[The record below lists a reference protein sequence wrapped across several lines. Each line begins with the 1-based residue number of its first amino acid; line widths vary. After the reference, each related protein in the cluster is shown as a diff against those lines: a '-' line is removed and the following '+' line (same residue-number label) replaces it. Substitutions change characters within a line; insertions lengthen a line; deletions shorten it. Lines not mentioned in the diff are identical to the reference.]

1 MTVNLMEEDHKN
13 MSKEACEKGLN
24 KDTFENQNEE
34 NFESGDEENSVDT
47 DDKTV
52 KSAGNLVD
60 EIKRD
65 FDESSNEDEFSDNVR
80 DLEIDE
86 PVSPPPCDPEDAPQL
101 LISQNIED
109 LATEVVVESR
119 KKMMEPSKI
128 IQASKVYTKICTNK
142 NNPSLNDIPKTV
154 LRPTVSVSGPS
165 LIPLT
170 VSEMEAD
177 EEPSSPVSSSLHMS
191 GGGVYTTDSFYYL
204 DPIKEKQRCSV
215 ITKVPERKSF
225 KKFENNSEQK
235 IDDLVDFFS
244 KNSSESSSRES
255 VVCRIP
261 QPTIKIS
268 DSLEIT
274 PITIK
279 PIPFSKVGIMK
290 RKLQTTSTIP
300 EKRKCLNSEFP
311 SNSKKHDSE
320 SDTIS
325 SKNDIILDCKLV
337 INNDDSK
344 KVKLVFDNGVSVQLS
359 KQILKKSNLENHQ
372 TNKIRR
378 KQMKKV
384 PKSSEK
390 SHEHNTKQE
399 PNNIDLMQ
407 ATQKTTNKMTD
418 TNEEN
423 ENKEV
428 KENGSGNS
436 NNYHKIPKQISN
448 NNKIPGLHK
457 LPSMICKPT
466 FYTSLKRTKLI
477 CNEKEL

>member
-1 MTVNLMEEDHKN
+1 MTVMEEDHKN
-13 MSKEACEKGLN
+13 MSKEVCEKGLN

-34 NFESGDEENSVDT
+34 NFESGSDEENT

-52 KSAGNLVD
+52 KSAANLVD

-65 FDESSNEDEFSDNVR
+65 FDECSNEDEFSDNVG

-177 EEPSSPVSSSLHMS
+177 EETSSPVSSSLHMS

-204 DPIKEKQRCSV
+204 SPVKEKQRCSV
-215 ITKVPERKSF
+215 ITKVPERKYF

-390 SHEHNTKQE
+390 SHEHNTKQK
-399 PNNIDLMQ
+399 PNNLDLIMHE
-407 ATQKTTNKMTD
+407 AVEKAASKMTDAND

-428 KENGSGNS
+428 KESGNS

-466 FYTSLKRTKLI
+466 FYTSLKRTKLT

>member
-1 MTVNLMEEDHKN
+1 M
-13 MSKEACEKGLN
+13 G
-24 KDTFENQNEE
+24 
-34 NFESGDEENSVDT
+34 ENSVDT

-65 FDESSNEDEFSDNVR
+65 FDECSNEDEFSDNVG

-86 PVSPPPCDPEDAPQL
+86 PVSPPPCDPEDSPQL

-119 KKMMEPSKI
+119 KKMREPSKI

-177 EEPSSPVSSSLHMS
+177 EDTSSPVSSSLHMS

-204 DPIKEKQRCSV
+204 SPVKEKQRCSV
-215 ITKVPERKSF
+215 ITKVPERKYF

-255 VVCRIP
+255 VVCKIP

-279 PIPFSKVGIMK
+279 PIPFSKGIMK

-325 SKNDIILDCKLV
+325 SKNDKNDIILDCKLV

-399 PNNIDLMQ
+399 PKNLDLIMHE
-407 ATQKTTNKMTD
+407 AGEKAASKMTD
-418 TNEEN
+418 ANDAN
-423 ENKEV
+423 ENQEV
-428 KENGSGNS
+428 KENGS
-436 NNYHKIPKQISN
+436 
-448 NNKIPGLHK
+448 
-457 LPSMICKPT
+457 
-466 FYTSLKRTKLI
+466 
-477 CNEKEL
+477 

>member
-1 MTVNLMEEDHKN
+1 
-13 MSKEACEKGLN
+13 
-24 KDTFENQNEE
+24 
-34 NFESGDEENSVDT
+34 
-47 DDKTV
+47 
-52 KSAGNLVD
+52 
-60 EIKRD
+60 
-65 FDESSNEDEFSDNVR
+65 
-80 DLEIDE
+80 
-86 PVSPPPCDPEDAPQL
+86 
-101 LISQNIED
+101 
-109 LATEVVVESR
+109 
-119 KKMMEPSKI
+119 MEPSKI
-128 IQASKVYTKICTNK
+128 IQASKVYTKICSNK
-142 NNPSLNDIPKTV
+142 NNLSLNDIPKTV

-204 DPIKEKQRCSV
+204 SPVKEKQRCSV
-215 ITKVPERKSF
+215 ITKVPERKYF

-244 KNSSESSSRES
+244 ENSSESSSRES
-255 VVCRIP
+255 VFCRIP

-279 PIPFSKVGIMK
+279 PIQFSKAGIMK

-325 SKNDIILDCKLV
+325 SKNDKNDIILDCKLV

-359 KQILKKSNLENHQ
+359 KQILKKSNIENHQ

-384 PKSSEK
+384 QKSSEK
-390 SHEHNTKQE
+390 SHEHNKKQK
-399 PNNIDLMQ
+399 PNNLDLIMHE
-407 ATQKTTNKMTD
+407 AVEKAASKMTDANDANDAND

-428 KENGSGNS
+428 KESG
-436 NNYHKIPKQISN
+436 
-448 NNKIPGLHK
+448 
-457 LPSMICKPT
+457 
-466 FYTSLKRTKLI
+466 
-477 CNEKEL
+477 

>member
-1 MTVNLMEEDHKN
+1 MTVMKDDHKN
-13 MSKEACEKGLN
+13 MSKEVCEKGLN

-34 NFESGDEENSVDT
+34 NFESGSDEENT

-52 KSAGNLVD
+52 KSAGNLAH

-65 FDESSNEDEFSDNVR
+65 FDESSNEDEFSDNVG

-86 PVSPPPCDPEDAPQL
+86 PVSPPPCDPEDAPEL

-204 DPIKEKQRCSV
+204 SPVKEKQRCSV
-215 ITKVPERKSF
+215 ITKVPERKSCN
-225 KKFENNSEQK
+225 KYENNSEQK

-244 KNSSESSSRES
+244 KNSSESSTRES

-325 SKNDIILDCKLV
+325 STNYKNDIILYCKLV

-390 SHEHNTKQE
+390 SHEHT
-399 PNNIDLMQ
+399 
-407 ATQKTTNKMTD
+407 
-418 TNEEN
+418 
-423 ENKEV
+423 
-428 KENGSGNS
+428 
-436 NNYHKIPKQISN
+436 
-448 NNKIPGLHK
+448 
-457 LPSMICKPT
+457 
-466 FYTSLKRTKLI
+466 
-477 CNEKEL
+477 